1 MTNKTPRVKET
12 GGRVKSILI
21 IWRKSMCQRRKDS
34 GESGEI

>member
-21 IWRKSMCQRRKDS
+21 IEYVSKKK
-34 GESGEI
+34 G